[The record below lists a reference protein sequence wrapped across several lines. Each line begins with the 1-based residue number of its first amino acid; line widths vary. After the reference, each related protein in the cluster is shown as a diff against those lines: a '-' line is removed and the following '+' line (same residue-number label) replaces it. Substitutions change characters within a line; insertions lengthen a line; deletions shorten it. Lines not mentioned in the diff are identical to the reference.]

1 LAHTQVQRA
10 RGTSAQNLGYTGP
23 AGELTVNTD
32 DWSLRVHDGAT
43 PGGWPLRPIGTNY
56 SYQQPSAGAT
66 LVAGAHLAAYIVDP
80 TAPLAA
86 LSVVLPSAP
95 NDGDE
100 FLVVTTQ
107 PIGVLSAAPVAG
119 QSLNGSAQGLGQN
132 GAVRWQY
139 RAANATWYRNGGIN
153 HAADAFAKTVTLAG
167 ATAAFA
173 AV

>member
-32 DWSLRVHDGAT
+32 DWSLRIHDGAT

-56 SYQQPSAGAT
+56 SYQQPSSGAT
-66 LVAGAHLAAYIVDP
+66 LTASAHLGAYIVDP
-80 TAPLAA
+80 AAPLAA
-86 LSVVLPSAP
+86 LTIVMPSAP

-100 FLVVTTQ
+100 FLIVTTQ
-107 PIGVLSAAPVAG
+107 PLALLTVTPASGQNLAG
-119 QSLNGSAQGLGQN
+119 GAGGLGQN

-153 HAADAFAKTVTLAG
+153 HAADAFAKTTAI
-167 ATAAFA
+167 AAFGA
-173 AV
+173 I

>member
-10 RGTSAQNLGYTGP
+10 RGTSAQNLAYTGP

-43 PGGWPLRPIGTNY
+43 PGGWPLRAIGTNY
-56 SYQQPSAGAT
+56 SYEQPSAGAT
-66 LVAGAHLAAYIVDP
+66 LVAGSHLAAYLIDP
-80 TAPLAA
+80 SGPLAT
-86 LSVVLPSAP
+86 LTVVLPSAP

-107 PIGVLSAAPVAG
+107 PLALLSVSPAAG
-119 QSLNGSAQGLGQN
+119 QSLDGSAGGLGQN

-153 HAADAFAKTVTLAG
+153 HAVDAFAKAN
-167 ATAAFA
+167 AIAASGG
-173 AV
+173 V